1 MADSRKLVVSD
12 LLCYVVNKFSR
23 APLKP
28 LKSIVNDFYSADA
41 ICSAKDKL
49 VEEVEL
55 LNIDKWAKPARRRI
69 DSITRTQNEIDDIF
83 AAIIS
88 LDESMNLQR
97 LPMFVSKDPD
107 RTQTLKL
114 IDGDLAAMLL

>member
-28 LKSIVNDFYSADA
+28 LKSIVNDFYSADD

-55 LNIDKWAKPARRRI
+55 LKIDKWAKPARRRI

-83 AAIIS
+83 AAIIFLS
-88 LDESMNLQR
+88 FGPPVHTSSV
-97 LPMFVSKDPD
+97 P
-107 RTQTLKL
+107 
-114 IDGDLAAMLL
+114 LAAVSGLRHEKDLVC